1 MKIIKGNQFIKC
13 ECGKILAEY
22 KDGWLKIDAQRV
34 KYSSDGTV
42 HKFKCDKCKRILEI
56 KILK

>member
-22 KDGWLKIDAQRV
+22 KDGWLKIERHNV
-34 KYSSDGTV
+34 IYSSDGIV
-42 HKFKCDKCKRILEI
+42 HKFICSKCKAETEI